1 MSGTRP
7 AAATLEEDDFV
18 TWYTWLILAALGT
31 AAAAVTG
38 IKPKGA
44 RPVARTQMM
53 GMARLALV
61 VLVLIFVYL
70 AWQARSGL

>member
-1 MSGTRP
+1 M
-7 AAATLEEDDFV
+7 
-18 TWYTWLILAALGT
+18 LAALFA

-38 IKPKGA
+38 IKPKGT

-61 VLVLIFVYL
+61 VLVLIFTYL
-70 AWQARSGL
+70 AWKTRS